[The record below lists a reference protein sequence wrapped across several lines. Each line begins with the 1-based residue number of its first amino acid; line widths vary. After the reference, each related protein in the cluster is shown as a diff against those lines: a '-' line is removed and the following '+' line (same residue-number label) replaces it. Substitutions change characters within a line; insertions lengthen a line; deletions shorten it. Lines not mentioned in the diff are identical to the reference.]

1 MPPSVLGWG
10 RADRC
15 GPSGD
20 AGGSRPLR
28 RIRGGPGA
36 RGLVVCG
43 SVDEFLPGVWTI
55 VRQASRHPR
64 ASHSAADRRGRSRPP
79 LVCEREPP
87 GNADEP
93 GANLLHLAVE
103 HPEASGD
110 RGPPAFVP
118 ELRVSADKAVASA
131 PRSSPAGDSAAGGV
145 RRRGGAVLVERTED
159 ARNRRR
165 HGTDRPA
172 TPRISRAARGNWR
185 RHDATGLVTPPISAR
200 YLPHATP
207 GGPLPGLL
215 RGRPRVPRGVP
226 LPGTRESGKGAA
238 LVDGGVKTGV
248 RSRYLDSSRG
258 PDVTGARAPAR
269 GGPPGRARSP
279 PCRRPASRRS
289 GG

>member
-28 RIRGGPGA
+28 RIRGGPGE
-36 RGLVVCG
+36 RWLVVCG
-43 SVDEFLPGVWTI
+43 GGDEFLPGVWTI

-79 LVCEREPP
+79 LVCECGPP
-87 GNADEP
+87 GNAHES
-93 GANLLHLAVE
+93 GANLLHVAVE

-110 RGPPAFVP
+110 RGPPAFGP

-131 PRSSPAGDSAAGGV
+131 PRVIA
-145 RRRGGAVLVERTED
+145 RRRLRGGWGAPPWRRRPRRED
-159 ARNRRR
+159 RRCAKSEASRHPQARDASDIARRAGELEASRRNR
-165 HGTDRPA
+165 
-172 TPRISRAARGNWR
+172 AR
-185 RHDATGLVTPPISAR
+185 DASDIAR

-207 GGPLPGLL
+207 GGPPPGLL
-215 RGRPRVPRGVP
+215 RGRPRVPRGAP
-226 LPGTRESGKGAA
+226 SRDPGEW
-238 LVDGGVKTGV
+238 DGGRPRRW
-248 RSRYLDSSRG
+248 RSQDGREDPISRLLTRT
-258 PDVTGARAPAR
+258 DVTGARAPAR

>member
-1 MPPSVLGWG
+1 MPPSVLGWD
-10 RADRC
+10 RADRR

-36 RGLVVCG
+36 RWLVVCG
-43 SVDEFLPGVWTI
+43 GGDEFLPGVWTI

-64 ASHSAADRRGRSRPP
+64 ASHSAAERRGRSRPP

-131 PRSSPAGDSAAGGV
+131 PRVIA
-145 RRRGGAVLVERTED
+145 RRRLRGGRGAPPRGRRPRRED
-159 ARNRRR
+159 RRCAKLEASRHQQSRDASDIARRAGELEASRRYR
-165 HGTDRPA
+165 DRDA
-172 TPRISRAARGNWR
+172 SNFRALPP
-185 RHDATGLVTPPISAR
+185 RHDAGWTAARTPAR
-200 YLPHATP
+200 PAP
-207 GGPLPGLL
+207 RPAGRPLPG
-215 RGRPRVPRGVP
+215 
-226 LPGTRESGKGAA
+226 
-238 LVDGGVKTGV
+238 
-248 RSRYLDSSRG
+248 
-258 PDVTGARAPAR
+258 
-269 GGPPGRARSP
+269 PGRAGRGSP
-279 PCRRPASRRS
+279 SSMEESRRA
-289 GG
+289 